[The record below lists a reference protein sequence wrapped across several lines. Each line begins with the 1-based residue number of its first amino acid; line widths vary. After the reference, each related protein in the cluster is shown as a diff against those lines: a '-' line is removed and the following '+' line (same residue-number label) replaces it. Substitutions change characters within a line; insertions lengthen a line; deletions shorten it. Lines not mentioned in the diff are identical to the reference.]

1 MTKQELTPGRY
12 RHYKGGEYEVIGIA
26 RHSES
31 DEQLVVYRC
40 LYDNNSLWVRPL
52 PMFCEKVC
60 YEGRWVP
67 RFFRIDTAEQAS
79 TVTGHSYAHN
89 D

>member
-1 MTKQELTPGRY
+1 MTEQELTPGRY
-12 RHYKGGEYEVIGIA
+12 RHYKGGEYEVIGVA

-52 PMFCEKVC
+52 PMFVEKVFC
-60 YEGRWVP
+60 AGRWVP
-67 RFFRIDTAEQAS
+67 RFFRIDVPEQKN
-79 TVTGHSYAHN
+79 TVAAG
-89 D
+89 